1 MTTLRRRCQFVIS
14 PVPTTARGT
23 VGFEIRRSGQL
34 NREAWFMF
42 ALDGDGVVQITTDA
56 RVVADLPAA
65 VAVAAVGHDWA
76 QKVAS
81 QIMIA
86 ALDGQRTFI
95 ED

>member
-1 MTTLRRRCQFVIS
+1 M
-14 PVPTTARGT
+14 
-23 VGFEIRRSGQL
+23 
-34 NREAWFMF
+34 
-42 ALDGDGVVQITTDA
+42 VQITTDA

-95 ED
+95 KD